1 MAVGCRSALRRS
13 PQGIR
18 VQVAEGLDPVLV
30 GPHGHSPDRLQ
41 AADPLWGAADDVPA
55 LLEFPVDP
63 LGNTHSGIQAPPYF
77 YRKTFN
83 PEQEQQER
91 HAQFPARL
99 AHRDVTA

>member
-1 MAVGCRSALRRS
+1 
-13 PQGIR
+13 
-18 VQVAEGLDPVLV
+18 
-30 GPHGHSPDRLQ
+30 
-41 AADPLWGAADDVPA
+41 VPA